1 MRVKHEMKKRQL
13 PSRDVKNQRNS
24 FKVETEV
31 AVYNNE
37 GGVDAVETACINSIR
52 IGRYNYT
59 QRISSW
65 GREQSGIWQA
75 GSGTTCNN

>member
-31 AVYNNE
+31 AVYNE
-37 GGVDAVETACINSIR
+37 QGGVDAVETACITSIK
-52 IGRYNYT
+52 IGRYT
-59 QRISSW
+59 FTKISS
-65 GREQSGIWQA
+65 
-75 GSGTTCNN
+75 